1 MASPIGHALVGIG
14 LAAAISEAT
23 GAPSSPALWLGAV
36 IASGLPDLDLLG
48 RIFGLPAR
56 RIHRHA
62 THSLLLLGGLILM
75 AAWAWPR
82 LAGGLD
88 SGIGVAWAVA
98 LLSHP
103 LLDLVTTGPAVAA
116 RGAGL
121 ALLWPVVSRR
131 WFLQHPLFA
140 AGEFTGC
147 RSLSEAWK
155 ALVPEVY
162 LLGPMSIGIMLLG
175 HLF

>member
-1 MASPIGHALVGIG
+1 LIGLG
-14 LAAAISEAT
+14 LAAAVTEAT
-23 GAPSSPALWLGAV
+23 GTPASPALWFGSV

-48 RIFGLPAR
+48 GIFGLPTR

-62 THSLLLLGGLILM
+62 THSLFVLGGLILM

-88 SGIGVAWAVA
+88 SGIGVAWAAA

-103 LLDLVTTGPAVAA
+103 LLDLVTTGPATAA
-116 RGAGL
+116 QGAGI
-121 ALLWPVVSRR
+121 ALLWPVMSRR

-140 AGEFTGC
+140 AGEFTEC
-147 RSLSEAWK
+147 RSRRQAWK
-155 ALVPEVY
+155 ALLPEFYFLGPASVVMI
-162 LLGPMSIGIMLLG
+162 LLGRLI
-175 HLF
+175 